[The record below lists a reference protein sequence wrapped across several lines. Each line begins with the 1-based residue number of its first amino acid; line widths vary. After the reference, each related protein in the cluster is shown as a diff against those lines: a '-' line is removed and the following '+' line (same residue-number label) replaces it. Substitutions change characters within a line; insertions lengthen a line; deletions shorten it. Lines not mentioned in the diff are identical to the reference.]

1 MEIRRL
7 QSEDYA
13 FLASAIQTLVPE
25 DERDGGVASEAHL
38 RRALANTAC
47 YFIVCLIDSG
57 PVGYL
62 SAFRFPAI
70 DDDNFQVYLYDIIV
84 DEGHRRTGI
93 GSRMIE
99 ELKRQCR
106 ADGADHIWLGT
117 SLENE
122 AAQKTFE
129 RTGAR
134 RVSETYIEYVYPLDE
149 GRT

>member
-7 QSEDYA
+7 QENDYA
-13 FLASAIQTLVPE
+13 LLASAIQSLIPE
-25 DERDGGVASEAHL
+25 DERGGGVASHAHL
-38 RRALANTAC
+38 RRALRNTAC
-47 YFIVCLIDSG
+47 YFVVCLIDSA

-70 DDDNFQVYLYDIIV
+70 DDDCSQVYLYDIV
-84 DEGHRRTGI
+84 VEEKHRRRGI

-99 ELKRQCR
+99 ELKGYCR
-106 ADGADHIWLGT
+106 RDGADHIWLGT
-117 SLENE
+117 SLGNE

-129 RTGAR
+129 GTGADK
-134 RVSETYIEYVYPLDE
+134 VSETYIEYIYSLDE